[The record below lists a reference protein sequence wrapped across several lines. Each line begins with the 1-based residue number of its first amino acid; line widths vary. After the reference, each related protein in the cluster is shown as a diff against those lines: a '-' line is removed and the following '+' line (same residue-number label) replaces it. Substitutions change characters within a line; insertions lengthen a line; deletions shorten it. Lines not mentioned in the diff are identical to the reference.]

1 MFAKLNLILLPE
13 LVKSIVPVA
22 PSKLKFVIVVCVP
35 PKLIASSPIV
45 TVEFA
50 KLAFVIPAEPDK
62 LAFTIPEIVFEPA
75 AIVLFVKVS
84 VVSFNTIVPVEFGI
98 VTVLSAVGFS
108 TVKTVSKSSEVVP
121 SNVN

>member
-1 MFAKLNLILLPE
+1 M
-13 LVKSIVPVA
+13 PVA

-50 KLAFVIPAEPDK
+50 KLAFEIAAEPDK
-62 LAFTIPEIVFEPA
+62 LAFTNPEIVFEPA

-121 SNVN
+121 SNVNEFVTSIVVESIIY